1 MRVQDRYLDLMKKSL
16 VRSFDTDEQKVIR
29 EAGLVWPTYA
39 ETMIG
44 LKRLDNL
51 QACLETII
59 KDNIEG
65 DVIECGVWR
74 GGACIFMKAVLE
86 VLEEHRVVYVADSF
100 QGFEKIGDLRYDI
113 DKGADFLTE
122 SILSV
127 SKKEVEGNFAKYNLL
142 DDNVKF
148 IEGYF
153 ANTMPKFEGRL
164 SLLRV
169 DCDLYGA
176 TTEVLNHLYDR
187 VSVGGYIIIDDYSS
201 ILNCASAVHHFR
213 HRRNISTKIMQID
226 HSAVYWRKEK

>member
-1 MRVQDRYLDLMKKSL
+1 MRVQDGYLDLMKKSL

-86 VLEEHRVVYVADSF
+86 IFVM
-100 QGFEKIGDLRYDI
+100 
-113 DKGADFLTE
+113 
-122 SILSV
+122 
-127 SKKEVEGNFAKYNLL
+127 KKL
-142 DDNVKF
+142 
-148 IEGYF
+148 
-153 ANTMPKFEGRL
+153 PK
-164 SLLRV
+164 
-169 DCDLYGA
+169 
-176 TTEVLNHLYDR
+176 
-187 VSVGGYIIIDDYSS
+187 
-201 ILNCASAVHHFR
+201 
-213 HRRNISTKIMQID
+213 K
-226 HSAVYWRKEK
+226 